1 MKIDVL
7 CLLCL
12 IVPQVSSVVLL
23 YETNNQGLT
32 QSFDCIYYGG
42 RNDSSF
48 TQSIAYCIRPE
59 NYTRSNRNYSSE
71 CRNDGILFSFN
82 QLQQLNLSYVQL
94 LSWSSS
100 VDTVDRYQMY
110 LNRRYDKLYNLTLI
124 RAQWTV
130 FLALTL

>member
-59 NYTRSNRNYSSE
+59 NNTRSN
-71 CRNDGILFSFN
+71 RNDGILFSFN